1 MAVSFGADFIKI
13 FSPAKTPQPS
23 KGALAY
29 SFGRTDRR
37 STTTEDGIVSEMLDV
52 SFCACFCVALCFD
65 DRGGGGGGGGESRAE
80 VIAGPLPLVFFG
92 VGVETE
98 DGCFGLRP
106 DGLLGRL
113 LPAMSLSKHLH
124 TSSIPAR

>member
-13 FSPAKTPQPS
+13 FSPAKTPQSS

-65 DRGGGGGGGGESRAE
+65 GRGGGGGGDGDGESRAKA
-80 VIAGPLPLVFFG
+80 IAGPLPLVFFG
-92 VGVETE
+92 VGVET
-98 DGCFGLRP
+98 
-106 DGLLGRL
+106 
-113 LPAMSLSKHLH
+113 
-124 TSSIPAR
+124 